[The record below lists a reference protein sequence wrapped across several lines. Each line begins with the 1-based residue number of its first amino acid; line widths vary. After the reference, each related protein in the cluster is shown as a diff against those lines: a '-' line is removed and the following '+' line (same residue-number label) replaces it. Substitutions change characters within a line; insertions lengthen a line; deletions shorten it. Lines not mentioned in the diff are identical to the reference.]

1 MKNGV
6 PESLDEALETLP
18 REIEPSRDLWS
29 GIARAIVRTPRAAPG
44 LGAGP
49 WMAFAASAAALCL
62 AAALLWTAIHGRAG
76 APGERLA
83 DEGAAAGRPAASF
96 EEPQDAR
103 YLATR
108 AALEKTFNERLARLD
123 PATRAKIEA
132 DLAAIHQARDDIKK
146 ALIAQPDSTILQ
158 QLLASSLH
166 DEFDLYD
173 DVIRTTEPTLARI

>member
-1 MKNGV
+1 MKNGAHE
-6 PESLDEALETLP
+6 PLDEALETLP
-18 REIEPSRDLWS
+18 REVEPSRDLWS

-62 AAALLWTAIHGRAG
+62 AAALLWTVLHGRSAP
-76 APGERLA
+76 PGESVA
-83 DEGAAAGRPAASF
+83 DNEAAGRAAASF